1 MRKLFTLSRLAAL
14 LLTAIMA
21 LPLWAD
27 GNPIPEEWNKDAGY
41 TEETPVNLQK
51 EFPIG
56 TQFNIIEEFPALAG
70 KTFFVNYGGNYYNI
84 PASDNQSVCVFG
96 VSVPQWASGHQ
107 FDVFTLGDGYCI
119 AGGDAHMT
127 VWSFDYYYDDL
138 NLRNIY
144 TKKYTYN
151 ITIHVSNKLQP
162 GYAGGSE
169 ADPTAIHDIKMYE
182 GEKRENWITFYAC
195 QASYFSAYEEN
206 PAYLDVHCDE
216 VTDEYY
222 NQYPTLTSS
231 DASIVQIGT
240 ASYNSNLPT
249 LEALAPGTVTIT
261 VTSIDPGEY
270 YTQATKT
277 FKVTVMEG
285 GQQHPGEGG
294 LHFTNLNRHDPD
306 NPLFSAYTGHEFA
319 LPTLVN
325 ETGLPNSELQFSSD
339 NPSVATIDG
348 NGVISLTGA
357 FGETRISVEQKY
369 HPKYH
374 SDRFVLVVS
383 DPFSVMGS
391 AVSPSQ
397 YNDILNDGG
406 SLKYNPETHTFTMTN
421 LHKNFLAGHSFTED
435 EKYHFLHDDIN
446 NFIDWYMEDDV
457 NIHLVGKNEIL
468 NANRIVQTDTTVCH
482 NVSFT
487 GNGSLY
493 AKIYFTSFVNGVRT
507 NAVVRGATDYR
518 EAEAEGDITTNITID
533 GASVTVDRDVTYDLH
548 YPNFYSQVISGNKL
562 KVINN
567 GYIHA
572 HLIGSVWGISRAKAV
587 ISLKELETDATTDL
601 YSYLEWDT
609 DPFGYNYDDPNGK
622 IYMSR
627 TFKCSGGWA
636 IEFETGPTINV
647 AKAYLEYDFGSQDPG
662 TSGDIMFKN
671 SAAAEYTGSS
681 VVMYSGY
688 TDDEVES
695 ALKTIGP
702 GTESWYNTLP
712 GALTVYLSQGSG
724 SFSLYG
730 YVYSGY
736 LLKVMI
742 VDGDKTH
749 ISCFAPAGYT
759 TYTEQYKLEND
770 SYAVIYLQQETPSGA
785 PARRA
790 PQQKYYSDPH
800 IYLWSLNADP
810 DYVGPMVTVTA
821 KQDPDA
827 AGNYYATFYYENENY
842 RLSNDG
848 TEAYYAT
855 IDANGNLQMT
865 LVAENTNVILKDH
878 AVILKATKPTIGL
891 IPEFSTPTY
900 PVKPEANTAANQ
912 LQGVDIE
919 TAAPANCYV
928 LSGRSADGNTTG
940 VGFYEF
946 SGTLAAHKAYLTYGG
961 AGAPQR
967 MRFIFN
973 NEQQATGLD
982 NTNSAVKSEKRIE
995 DGQLIIIKNGVRYNA
1010 QGQIVK

>member
-51 EFPIG
+51 TFPIG

-70 KTFFVNYGGNYYNI
+70 KTLLFNYGGDYDDI
-84 PASDNQSVCVFG
+84 PKSDNESACVFE
-96 VSVPQWASGHQ
+96 VSGPQWVSGHQ
-107 FDVFTLGDGYCI
+107 FAVLTLGDGYCI

-138 NLRNIY
+138 NYRYIY

-151 ITIHVSNKLQP
+151 ITIHVSNELQP

-169 ADPTAIHDIKMYE
+169 ADPTAIHDIKMYV
-182 GEKRENWITFYAC
+182 GEKRDNWITFYAC

-206 PAYLDVHCDE
+206 PAYLDVDCYE

-222 NQYPTLTSS
+222 NQYPTLTTS

-240 ASYNSNLPT
+240 ASYNPNLPT
-249 LEALAPGTVTIT
+249 LEALNPGTVTIT

-270 YTQATKT
+270 YTQVTKT
-277 FKVTVMEG
+277 FKVTVLEG
-285 GQQHPGEGG
+285 EQLHPGEGG

-306 NPLFSAYTGHEFA
+306 LPLYRAYIGHGFA

-325 ETGLPNSELQFSSD
+325 ETGLPNSELQFTST
-339 NPSVATIDG
+339 NTEVATIDE
-348 NGVISLTGA
+348 NGVISLTGGY
-357 FGETRISVEQKY
+357 GETWISVEQKY
-369 HPKYH
+369 LPKKH
-374 SDRFVLVVS
+374 SDMFNLAVA
-383 DPFSVMGS
+383 DPFYVMGA
-391 AVSPSQ
+391 AVDPSD

-421 LHKNFLAGHSFTED
+421 LHKNFLDGHSFTED
-435 EKYHFLHDDIN
+435 EKYHYLHDDIH
-446 NFIDWYMEDDV
+446 NFIDWNMPDDI
-457 NIHLVGKNEIL
+457 NIYLIGHNEIL
-468 NANRIVQTDTTVCH
+468 NANRIVMTDTTICN
-482 NVSFT
+482 NVSFS
-487 GNGSLY
+487 GSGSLY
-493 AKIYFTSFVNGVRT
+493 AKIYFNSFVNGVRT
-507 NAVVRGATDYR
+507 NAVVRGYNDYR
-518 EAEAEGDITTNITID
+518 EVEAEGDITTNITID
-533 GASVTVDRDVTYDLH
+533 GASVTIERDVTYDIN

-562 KVINN
+562 KVINS

-572 HLIGSVWGISRAKAV
+572 NLVGSIWGISRAKAV
-587 ISLKELETDATTDL
+587 ISLNELQTDATTEL
-601 YSYLEWDT
+601 YSYLEWDS

-622 IYMSR
+622 KYMSK
-627 TFKCSGGWA
+627 TFLQQGGWA
-636 IEFETGPTINV
+636 VEFETGPTITV
-647 AKAYLEYDFGSQDPG
+647 AATAMNYNFRWEDPG
-662 TSGDIMFKN
+662 TSDDIMFQN
-671 SAAAEYTGSS
+671 SAAAQFQGGQG
-681 VVMYSGY
+681 VLMYSGY
-688 TDDEVES
+688 TDAQVEN
-695 ALKTIGP
+695 ALKTLGP
-702 GTESWYNTLP
+702 GTASWYNAIP
-712 GALTVYLSQGSG
+712 GALTLYLAEGSG
-724 SFSLYG
+724 SFTLNSI
-730 YVYSGY
+730 VNPGY

-749 ISCFAPAGYT
+749 KLSFTGNGSSQSYVG
-759 TYTEQYKLEND
+759 QYMLGRD
-770 SYAVIYLQQETPSGA
+770 SYAAIYLQQAPAGA

-790 PQQKYYSDPH
+790 PQQKLDAPGIILSG
-800 IYLWSLNADP
+800 LSADP
-810 DYVGPMVTVTA
+810 EYVGPMETVTA

-827 AGNYYATFYYENENY
+827 TGNYYSTFYYKEQNY

-865 LVAENTNVILKDH
+865 LVAENDNVILKDH
-878 AVILKATKPTIGL
+878 AVILKTTKPTIGL

-982 NTNSAVKSEKRIE
+982 NTNSAFKSEKRIE